1 MDMAKMLNR
10 SQQVLD
16 ELPPSMPQCVRP
28 ALMWAMTNWF
38 MQGEIPSVLLVDTGG
53 QFPEQITVPPTLNG
67 VSLPQWMYV
76 QGAEPNASS
85 VYFAYESVED
95 TLVVFYQAPDV
106 FHRLS
111 AEVVTIRQQRDIGAW
126 SIQTLYAER

>member
-16 ELPPSMPQCVRP
+16 QLPPSMPQCVRP

-38 MQGEIPSVLLVDTGG
+38 IQGAIPSVLLVDTGG
-53 QFPEQITVPPTLNG
+53 QFPEHITVPPALNG
-67 VSLPQWMYV
+67 VALPRWMYV
-76 QGAEPNASS
+76 QGEDRNASA
-85 VYFAYESVED
+85 VYFAFESVED
-95 TLVVFYQAPDV
+95 TLVVLYQTPDV

-111 AEVVTIRQQRDIGAW
+111 AEVVTTGQQRDIGAW
-126 SIQTLYAER
+126 SIQTLYPEA